1 MIKSAV
7 TANHSKS
14 LSMVPFFIPL
24 VANDRVFLTNL
35 ITVLVDRTSTSNTNG
50 LSDTQ
55 RMARAALDQ
64 SKIKDPMHSF
74 FIINIS
80 VNAEVDPAALLSIYA
95 SRISDSAMGRQLVS
109 DYQIALSY
117 ALRDRNPKYVVR

>member
-1 MIKSAV
+1 MLESLYELHMRINLGTDLGKGIDLLCSMIKSAV

-64 SKIKDPMHSF
+64 SKIKHVWPLNILSTYVLLI
-74 FIINIS
+74 FIT
-80 VNAEVDPAALLSIYA
+80 AYL
-95 SRISDSAMGRQLVS
+95 
-109 DYQIALSY
+109 
-117 ALRDRNPKYVVR
+117 K